1 MKKSKT
7 RTLNVIGCILG
18 IVVIIAGIYF
28 MVSPADSYST
38 SSVKSASFG
47 ADFYTYVYDGVATAV
62 SNTAVTANNLRELS
76 GKLALY
82 SGFLFLVLGALIEI
96 HFCKLLFQETE
107 SEKRDVSDAPSDG
120 SPITPEPPA
129 PQEYSDGPAA

>member
-1 MKKSKT
+1 M
-7 RTLNVIGCILG
+7 
-18 IVVIIAGIYF
+18 
-28 MVSPADSYST
+28 
-38 SSVKSASFG
+38 
-47 ADFYTYVYDGVATAV
+47 ATAV
-62 SNTAVTANNLRELS
+62 ANTAATANNLRELS

-96 HFCKLLFQETE
+96 HFCKLLFPETE
-107 SEKRDVSDAPSDG
+107 NEKRGVSSAPADD

>member
-1 MKKSKT
+1 MKKKKT
-7 RTLNVIGCILG
+7 WTLNLIGCILG

-28 MVSPADSYST
+28 MASPADSYST

-62 SNTAVTANNLRELS
+62 ANTAVTANNLRELS

-82 SGFLFLVLGALIEI
+82 SGFLFLVLGVLIEI
-96 HFCKLLFQETE
+96 HFCKLLLQEPE
-107 SEKRDVSDAPSDG
+107 SEKHNVSDAPSGDG
-120 SPITPEPPA
+120 PVTPEPPA
-129 PQEYSDGPAA
+129 PQEYSDGPVG